1 MGGGFA
7 RHHKFLGRHGMRRR
21 SQDGRRGERFIV
33 HGAAANPG
41 EFAAIAVARERR
53 FHKNHRAIVQ
63 FLRMAAN
70 RGVLMIAT
78 QRRQCGAVKPQGVKL
93 AVSRLAIGRYE
104 RGARRGQNH
113 AILQDRFHLEV
124 SRPEGNGVSFRSIQV
139 ADPELRGGARQTC
152 PS

>member
-7 RHHKFLGRHGMRRR
+7 RHHKFSAVMGCGDEARMGGAVSSSLCTAPRRIQA
-21 SQDGRRGERFIV
+21 SSPPSPWLDGAFT
-33 HGAAANPG
+33 
-41 EFAAIAVARERR
+41 
-53 FHKNHRAIVQ
+53 KNRRAIVQ

-78 QRRQCGAVKPQGVKL
+78 QRRQCGAVKPPGVSFL
-93 AVSRLAIGRYE
+93 VGGLPIGRYE

-124 SRPEGNGVSFRSIQV
+124 SGPKVMG
-139 ADPELRGGARQTC
+139 
-152 PS
+152 